1 MKVHKSVKSCEFAKW
16 LSRNFLLKVYYSE
29 FYNLG
34 EIGGKIAI
42 FCLNKILI
50 VARRLLLPLAAKQM
64 TAALAVLHS
73 VAVLQSVAVLHS
85 SISSHH
91 QLTFATGNRNLF

>member
-1 MKVHKSVKSCEFAKW
+1 MKVHKSVKSCEFAKR

-42 FCLNKILI
+42 FC
-50 VARRLLLPLAAKQM
+50 
-64 TAALAVLHS
+64 
-73 VAVLQSVAVLHS
+73 
-85 SISSHH
+85 
-91 QLTFATGNRNLF
+91 F

>member
-1 MKVHKSVKSCEFAKW
+1 MKVHKSVKSCEFAKRW
-16 LSRNFLLKVYYSE
+16 SLFKKVKYSE

-34 EIGGKIAI
+34 AIGGKIAI

-64 TAALAVLHS
+64 TVALAVLHN
-73 VAVLQSVAVLHS
+73 VAVHNVYM
-85 SISSHH
+85 
-91 QLTFATGNRNLF
+91 RD